1 MSESVAAVV
10 LVRNAFVEREL
21 ESLKKLT
28 MSNLVSFIGISSLT
42 SLPSPLT
49 PPITLRQQLE
59 PKLCQVSSSSKL
71 PNVCYVHLLGVY
83 QAMTGVITST
93 ATPLKE
99 EGVWSH
105 D

>member
-1 MSESVAAVV
+1 MIESVAAVV
-10 LVRNAFVEREL
+10 LVRNDFVEREL

-28 MSNLVSFIGISSLT
+28 MSNFVSFIGISSLT

-49 PPITLRQQLE
+49 PPVTLRQQLE

-83 QAMTGVITST
+83 QGSNDWCDHLHSD
-93 ATPLKE
+93 PL
-99 EGVWSH
+99 EGGGCLEP
-105 D
+105 